1 MKKSMWSV
9 KIILG
14 CLALCIIL
22 LCGTACSFWKDS
34 SDSDNAEINLYPAFV
49 VGNGVCKWGLI
60 NDEGKFVVKPTY
72 DHIEWEAGKRF
83 ARIYAR
89 IAEPAEANKEGAE
102 NTDPRVADEAPMS
115 VGLIDRSNGKVI
127 LQPKYL
133 FVTDFSEGLA
143 TVQVAEDKYM
153 VIDEKGKT
161 VFESKDMVGLF
172 SDGLVWFKTL
182 KDGEPLYGYMDKKGK
197 VKIEPIYKET
207 GSFTDGQALVTIEE
221 GIHAVINDKGKNVSN
236 LSFARVGGMSEGMI
250 KFLDNESGKW
260 GYADADGKIVIQS
273 QFDFVD
279 SFQDGFA
286 IVGLNNKFGLINKKG
301 EFVIPAEYQRI
312 IALGKGYYSAYKG
325 SVPNPKYFP
334 KAVFN
339 QEGQQLTGALYYD
352 VGNYQNGYFSV
363 CDGKATYFIEK
374 NGQQARKLP
383 KFNELGRL
391 EFDGDLIKAQFDR
404 QLKYYTKDGKLV
416 WESKV
421 AYKMGNIY
429 FEERKYMPSWTTV
442 SYYPQMVDYQDV
454 VLQSK
459 INKLIENAVLE
470 NNRVHEPDAEGAF
483 PADIREDH
491 YSLNRYQ
498 DLLVIKYEAY
508 YYPVGAAHGE
518 PRVRMHHINLQDG
531 TVYQLKDL
539 FIPGANYRERFAA
552 EINRQIA
559 GSTKTE
565 EGEPEMKFA
574 GFKQEPSFQITRDKL
589 IIYLL
594 ASEITEYSYP
604 GIISFDISYDKISD
618 IIDTKGALWQSFHK
632 KVSGVE
638 QLTPPA
644 DSTQGSDDI
653 PEAEP
658 VY

>member
-197 VKIEPIYKET
+197 VKIEPIYKEA

-250 KFLDNESGKW
+250 
-260 GYADADGKIVIQS
+260 
-273 QFDFVD
+273 
-279 SFQDGFA
+279 
-286 IVGLNNKFGLINKKG
+286 
-301 EFVIPAEYQRI
+301 
-312 IALGKGYYSAYKG
+312 
-325 SVPNPKYFP
+325 
-334 KAVFN
+334 
-339 QEGQQLTGALYYD
+339 
-352 VGNYQNGYFSV
+352 
-363 CDGKATYFIEK
+363 
-374 NGQQARKLP
+374 
-383 KFNELGRL
+383 
-391 EFDGDLIKAQFDR
+391 
-404 QLKYYTKDGKLV
+404 
-416 WESKV
+416 
-421 AYKMGNIY
+421 
-429 FEERKYMPSWTTV
+429 
-442 SYYPQMVDYQDV
+442 
-454 VLQSK
+454 
-459 INKLIENAVLE
+459 
-470 NNRVHEPDAEGAF
+470 
-483 PADIREDH
+483 
-491 YSLNRYQ
+491 
-498 DLLVIKYEAY
+498 
-508 YYPVGAAHGE
+508 
-518 PRVRMHHINLQDG
+518 
-531 TVYQLKDL
+531 
-539 FIPGANYRERFAA
+539 
-552 EINRQIA
+552 
-559 GSTKTE
+559 
-565 EGEPEMKFA
+565 
-574 GFKQEPSFQITRDKL
+574 
-589 IIYLL
+589 
-594 ASEITEYSYP
+594 
-604 GIISFDISYDKISD
+604 
-618 IIDTKGALWQSFHK
+618 
-632 KVSGVE
+632 
-638 QLTPPA
+638 
-644 DSTQGSDDI
+644 
-653 PEAEP
+653 
-658 VY
+658 